1 MAELKPWGAGEPDKR
16 LSLDKP
22 NPSAVQDGY
31 GQTDLSDSDNWI
43 VLGVRWAR
51 VLNTAQGKEPTVG
64 DQVIA
69 LEQFQV
75 WFRWE
80 PNLPIN
86 PTWRFRYGER
96 VWNILAVANWGEKNQ
111 WFKAICVEVR
121 S

>member
-1 MAELKPWGAGEPDKR
+1 M
-16 LSLDKP
+16 
-22 NPSAVQDGY
+22 
-31 GQTDLSDSDNWI
+31 
-43 VLGVRWAR
+43 R
-51 VLNTAQGKEPTVG
+51 VLNTAQGREPTVG

-80 PNLPIN
+80 PGLAID
-86 PTWRFRYGER
+86 PTWRLKLGNR

-111 WFKAICVEVR
+111 WFKLICCEVR